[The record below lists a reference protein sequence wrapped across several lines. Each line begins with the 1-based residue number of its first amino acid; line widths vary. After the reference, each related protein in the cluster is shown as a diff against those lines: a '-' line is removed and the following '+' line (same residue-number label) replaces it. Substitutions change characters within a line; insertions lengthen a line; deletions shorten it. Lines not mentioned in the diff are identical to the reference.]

1 MPKVARWHLVKCV
14 KPHTT
19 FATIILGGEDNMVE
33 KTQVIEAMQKFSQE
47 LNRVHGNSQTAQFV
61 SESLAELQKSE
72 GVAFTGALQYF
83 LNRVPVVKLSDSIEF
98 NEVEKKSWHEVRSF
112 NDLGN
117 NLWGARL

>member
-19 FATIILGGEDNMVE
+19 FDTIILGGEDNMVE

-47 LNRVHGNSQTAQFV
+47 LNRVHGNLQTAKFV
-61 SESLAELQKSE
+61 SESLVELQKSE

-83 LNRVPVVKLSDSIEF
+83 LNRVPVVKLSDGIEF
-98 NEVEKKSWHEVRSF
+98 NEAEKKLWREIRSF

-117 NLWGARL
+117 NLWGAGL